1 MLVYNTLFSRIL
13 QEGNAYF
20 LENFYRG
27 LNPALSCIGGAGHT
41 NCRRRVRPDGAAP
54 FPAPA
59 ERGARTASACSP
71 FPGGAFSAPA
81 ERGTRTALACSPLTG
96 GEFFAEPQ
104 RGDSPSADGGSVA
117 APAAG
122 AKRQGHL
129 RFPFLFELLP
139 FPCFLIWRRLPTCD
153 RFEKEYGRGS
163 FLPCLSQPVRSV
175 RCHSATQAV
184 KFPQAQHTRVAQLF
198 NTLYR
203 TAPAN

>member
-59 ERGARTASACSP
+59 ERG
-71 FPGGAFSAPA
+71 
-81 ERGTRTALACSPLTG
+81 TRTALACSPLTG

-117 APAAG
+117 APTAG
-122 AKRQGHL
+122 AKRKDNL
-129 RFPFLFELLP
+129 RFSFLFELLP

-198 NTLYR
+198 NTL
-203 TAPAN
+203 